1 MPVDDLW
8 FLAQRASQ
16 RAERAYHA
24 LTADHEGFVE
34 FDRERAVSRDHFRR
48 LAERVVATGAPYGAH
63 TVVYRENGDLLL
75 VRHEGVDRWVVPGGG
90 VREGESYR
98 AAAERELREEAGVGA
113 DYEGLAMVTDVTFR
127 SGGHEAWGVLPV
139 FAARA
144 AADAAPSA
152 AADPDGE
159 ISDARWFDT
168 LPEDTRDR
176 ADLRAWRDRALGEH
190 ASGD

>member
-24 LTADHEGFVE
+24 LTADREGFVE
-34 FDRERAVSRDHFRR
+34 FDRERSVSRGHFRT
-48 LAERVVATGAPYGAH
+48 LAERVAATGAPFGAH

-90 VREGESYR
+90 VRDDESYR
-98 AAAERELREEAGVGA
+98 EAAERELREEAGVGA

-144 AADAAPSA
+144 DGATPTAE
-152 AADPDGE
+152 DPDGE

-176 ADLRAWRDRALGEH
+176 EDLRAWRERALGGH
-190 ASGD
+190 AVGD

>member
-16 RAERAYHA
+16 QAERAYHD
-24 LTADHEGFVE
+24 LTADREGFVE
-34 FDRERAVSRDHFRR
+34 FDRERSVSRHQFRT
-48 LAERVVATGAPYGAH
+48 LAERVAATGAPYGAH

-90 VREGESYR
+90 VHEDESYR
-98 AAAERELREEAGVGA
+98 TAAERELREEAGVGA
-113 DYEGLAMVTDVTFR
+113 DYEGLAMLTDVTFR
-127 SGGHEAWGVLPV
+127 SGGHETWGVLPV

-144 AADAAPSA
+144 DDATPTVD
-152 AADPDGE
+152 DPDGE

-176 ADLRAWRDRALGEH
+176 DDLRAWRERALGGRS
-190 ASGD
+190 AGD